1 MQVPT
6 NHSLL
11 QSGSAKIDI
20 TPPLTIPY
28 LSFVPRHALF
38 SGVHDPLYA
47 RAVAV
52 DDGATAAIVIAAD
65 SIGYSN
71 AILGPQRNFTQELR
85 QRIAAQTPVPA
96 AHIMLAASHAHST
109 PETLHLR
116 RLLDTPAAAA
126 WLEVLLD
133 QLASVAIMAWRQ
145 RKPCRLRVGKG
156 AVHDLARNR
165 RVIGSDGRIVGGPE
179 TTPDMTNASAGPL
192 DPSVGVVL
200 IESLDGATRTVL
212 VNFACHPVTVQAQ
225 PYLSADF
232 PGVAMAMVEH
242 SLPRCTNA
250 LFLQGA
256 CGNLNPIRNTTDFA
270 DVERYGLM
278 LGGEVVKI
286 AAQLSATDAP
296 TVGAKVT
303 ARSEI
308 IELAVRDLPARP
320 ALQQAYDEASH
331 RLSATTDSA
340 EQALRLSEVRLA
352 EEALVLIDRGSAPIA
367 AEIQII
373 GIGDLA
379 LVALPGE
386 PFVELGLAIR
396 QQSPARHTFVI
407 GYAND
412 YIGYLPTPEAWE
424 QGGYEVALGPWTRVG
439 KMGGAQL
446 VAKAVKMLQAHPV
459 SLWDSA

>member
-1 MQVPT
+1 MQVAP

-11 QSGSAKIDI
+11 HSGSAKIDI

-28 LSFVPRHALF
+28 LGFVPRHALF
-38 SGVHDPLYA
+38 DGVHDPLIA
-47 RAVAV
+47 RAVSL
-52 DDGATAAIVIAAD
+52 DDGTTAAVVIAAD
-65 SIGYSN
+65 AIGYSN

-85 QRIAAQTPVPA
+85 QRITTQTGVPG

-109 PETLHLR
+109 PETLNVR

-133 QLASVAIMAWRQ
+133 QLASVAMMAWRQ
-145 RKPCRLRVGKG
+145 RKPCRLTVGKG

-165 RVIGSDGRIVGGPE
+165 RVIGRDGRTVGGPE
-179 TTPDMTNASAGPL
+179 TTPDLTNASAGPL
-192 DPSVGVVL
+192 DPSVRVAL
-200 IESLDGATRTVL
+200 IEALDDATRTVL
-212 VNFACHPVTVQAQ
+212 VNFACHPVTVQVQ
-225 PYLSADF
+225 PFVSADF
-232 PGVAMAMVEH
+232 PGVAMAMVER
-242 SLPRCTNA
+242 SLPGCTNA

-278 LGGEVVKI
+278 LGGEVVKL
-286 AAQLSATDAP
+286 AAQLTAPDACAEGT
-296 TVGAKVT
+296 TVALQ
-303 ARSEI
+303 SEI
-308 IELAVRDLPARP
+308 INLAVRDLPARP
-320 ALQQAYDEASH
+320 ALQQAYDEAS
-331 RLSATTDSA
+331 RKSGATTDSV
-340 EQALRLSEVRLA
+340 EQVRHQSELRLA
-352 EEALVLIDRGSAPIA
+352 EEALILIDRGLDPIA

-373 GIGDLA
+373 HIGGLA

-386 PFVELGLAIR
+386 PFVELGLTIQ
-396 QQSPARHTFVI
+396 QQSPASHTFVI

-412 YIGYLPTPEAWE
+412 YIGYLPTTVAWE

-446 VAKAVKMLQAHPV
+446 AAKAVTMLHAHAASTTPSV
-459 SLWDSA
+459 